1 MAGFGR
7 VISLNDEV
15 VETPKIRRDQQRKI
29 QNIVRTNGEFPII
42 ALGLVRDY
50 TKGLEQVR
58 NTQFDDEVNPTYIK
72 VTLKSDSSRM
82 YTIYTYKLT
91 PPILLETPTL

>member
-29 QNIVRTNGEFPII
+29 QNMVRANGENPII
-42 ALGLVRDY
+42 AIGLVRDY
-50 TKGLEQVR
+50 TKGLEQISNVR
-58 NTQFDDEVNPTYIK
+58 FDDDENPTLIK
-72 VTLKSDSSRM
+72 IFLKSESSRM
-82 YTIYTYKLT
+82 ITEYTYKLLA
-91 PPILLETPTL
+91 PILLESPTI

>member
-29 QNIVRTNGEFPII
+29 QNIVRTNGNHPLV

-50 TKGLEQVR
+50 AKGLEQVK
-58 NTQFDDEVNPTYIK
+58 NCQFDNDENPTLIK
-72 VTLKSDSSRM
+72 LTLKSEIISTLDLRCLVKCSS
-82 YTIYTYKLT
+82 
-91 PPILLETPTL
+91 

>member
-1 MAGFGR
+1 MSGFGR

-29 QNIVRTNGEFPII
+29 QNMVRANGEHPLI

-58 NTQFDDEVNPTYIK
+58 NVQFDNEETPEFIK

-82 YTIYTYKLT
+82 YTIYTYKLQA
-91 PPILLETPTL
+91 PILLETPTL

>member
-1 MAGFGR
+1 MKFD
-7 VISLNDEV
+7 ND
-15 VETPKIRRDQQRKI
+15 K
-29 QNIVRTNGEFPII
+29 
-42 ALGLVRDY
+42 
-50 TKGLEQVR
+50 
-58 NTQFDDEVNPTYIK
+58 NPTFIK

>member
-29 QNIVRTNGEFPII
+29 QNIVRTNGEFPLV

-58 NTQFDDEVNPTYIK
+58 NVQFDDEVNPTLIK

-82 YTIYTYKLT
+82 YTIYTYKLLA
-91 PPILLETPTL
+91 PILLESPTL